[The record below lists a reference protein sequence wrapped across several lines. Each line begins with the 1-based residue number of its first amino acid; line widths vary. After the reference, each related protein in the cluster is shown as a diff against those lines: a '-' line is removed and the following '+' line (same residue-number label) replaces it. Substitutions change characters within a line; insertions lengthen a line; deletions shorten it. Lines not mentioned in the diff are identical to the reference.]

1 MLPFWLSISA
11 LSLVQA
17 ALVAAPRPAVSPI
30 LARLRSRWWA
40 LVLPLSIVVV
50 IAAIAEDSASASF
63 LTYLA
68 LVAVPPLAVVALGW
82 IMRGGRPPL
91 ALLAVPLFALAWAAK
106 GALGGQAAALA
117 LSALACVSLGW
128 LLACVV
134 PGRWLKLGIYA
145 MAAIDTYLVATDLLQ
160 APNAALN
167 TAAPGGGLPRLQ
179 LVHFGTAIMGF
190 GDIFIAAVLGALL
203 ARDRRLQLTGA
214 LVAAVLGVCFDLL
227 FFAVDELPATVPIA
241 LTLAVL
247 ELTQRRRRTPTRAT
261 SPSSSGPV
269 KTPGPRSAPESP

>member
-1 MLPFWLSISA
+1 VLPFWLSIGC

-17 ALVAAPRPAVSPI
+17 ALVAAPRAVAWAP
-30 LARLRSRWWA
+30 LERLKSRWLA
-40 LVLPLSIVVV
+40 LILPLSIAVVV
-50 IAAIAEDSASASF
+50 AAIAAESAVADF

-68 LVAVPPLAVVALGW
+68 LVAVPPLAALALGW
-82 IMRGGRPPL
+82 LVRDGRPPL
-91 ALLAVPLFALAWAAK
+91 ALLVLPLFALAWAAK
-106 GALGGQAAALA
+106 GQLSGQTAALG

-128 LLACVV
+128 LLARVV

-145 MAAIDTYLVATDLLQ
+145 MAAIDAYLVGTDLLRE
-160 APNAALN
+160 PNAVLN
-167 TAAPGGGLPRLQ
+167 TASPAAGLPRLQ
-179 LVHFGTAIMGF
+179 FVHFGSALMGF

-214 LVAAVLGVCFDLL
+214 ALAAVIGISFDFL

-247 ELTQRRRRTPTRAT
+247 ELAGASRARAE
-261 SPSSSGPV
+261 SRSG
-269 KTPGPRSAPESP
+269 